1 MVFLGDSEMVS
12 GFIAVFVPI
21 QVLPQRREVVLIC
34 PKCHSRIPVSSKFC
48 LECGADL
55 RPKKVS

>member
-1 MVFLGDSEMVS
+1 MVS

-21 QVLPQRREVVLIC
+21 QMWPPRREVVLIC
-34 PKCHSRIPVSSKFC
+34 PKCQSRIPVDSKFC